1 MCRVDAVRAVKAHGA
16 SAATPKLAGCSD
28 APVFGGSTDS
38 RGRPASRRLD
48 RKHVVRRG
56 FRGEPRRQRVSPETP
71 HRGRAGTRAR
81 VRRSGDADVQ
91 ESRNRVR
98 SHRLDP
104 PARRDP
110 RRDVRSR
117 RARARPGVRHARA
130 TGPCA
135 QEDRRRKWGRPDNR
149 VAPPGQ
155 GTPREARLRRRR
167 VQAQPGSVADG
178 RRTRRGVGAM
188 ATQVRPRGQRGGH
201 LGGAPGESRAT
212 ARRNGKKE
220 RRFHPTLPRREP
232 ANESA
237 PILASTET
245 ADRRSPNKPQPLPTR
260 DRPSSRTQ
268 SPRRTS
274 PPPRP

>member
-1 MCRVDAVRAVKAHGA
+1 MSSVAVSVASLGGNGFLLPRRRTAGARGPARGRVA
-16 SAATPKLAGCSD
+16 SAMLTC
-28 APVFGGSTDS
+28 
-38 RGRPASRRLD
+38 R
-48 RKHVVRRG
+48 
-56 FRGEPRRQRVSPETP
+56 
-71 HRGRAGTRAR
+71 RAGLT
-81 VRRSGDADVQ
+81 SGA
-91 ESRNRVR
+91 
-98 SHRLDP
+98 HRLDP

>member
-1 MCRVDAVRAVKAHGA
+1 VSCRRGEAVKAHGA

-28 APVFGGSTDS
+28 APVFRGSTDS

-48 RKHVVRRG
+48 REHVVRRG

-71 HRGRAGTRAR
+71 HRGCAGTRSRAP
-81 VRRSGDADVQ
+81 RSGDADVQ
-91 ESRNRVR
+91 KSWNRVR

-104 PARRDP
+104 PARLDP

-155 GTPREARLRRRR
+155 GTPREARLSRRR
-167 VQAQPGSVADG
+167 VQAQTGSVADG

-188 ATQVRPRGQRGGH
+188 ATQVRPGGQRGGH
-201 LGGAPGESRAT
+201 LGGAPGASPST
-212 ARRNGKKE
+212 ARRNGKK
-220 RRFHPTLPRREP
+220 RMKIPP
-232 ANESA
+232 
-237 PILASTET
+237 
-245 ADRRSPNKPQPLPTR
+245 D
-260 DRPSSRTQ
+260 
-268 SPRRTS
+268 
-274 PPPRP
+274 PPPREPNRIVRADPRLPRNR